1 MVNRTKMEATLTIDN
16 KKPGNTQIVLY
27 VLTLLVMLLSGC
39 KVDLY
44 TKVNENDANDMLA
57 ALLRNGISAE
67 KVAEKKGGKYT
78 ILSEKSQLPA
88 AIAILKDHGFPR
100 ETFETF
106 GQLFKKEGLISSP
119 LEERVR
125 FVYALSQNVQETLS
139 RIDGVVTARV
149 HIVLPENNPFSDD
162 IKPSSASVFIK
173 YLPESGIDQI
183 KTQIKMIVERS
194 IEGLSYEAVSL
205 VMLPAITSR
214 SEDSQIVWSE
224 VLGYRVP
231 LPSAIVIERVLI
243 ALGMIIV
250 ALLGAVGYLSVW
262 IRKAKRKGTIEGLTR
277 PVLPEIVSSR
287 LKKPISS
294 VGNQLG

>member
-1 MVNRTKMEATLTIDN
+1 MSA
-16 KKPGNTQIVLY
+16 
-27 VLTLLVMLLSGC
+27 C

-67 KVAEKKGGKYT
+67 KVSEKKGGKYT
-78 ILSEKSQLPA
+78 ILAEKSQIPA
-88 AIAILKDHGFPR
+88 AIAILKDHGLPR
-100 ETFETF
+100 ESFETF

-125 FVYALSQNVQETLS
+125 FIYALSQNVQETLS

-149 HIVLPENNPFSDD
+149 HIVLPQNNPFSDD

-173 YLPESGIDQI
+173 YLPESGLDQI

-205 VMLPAITSR
+205 VMLPASNNR
-214 SEDSQIVWSE
+214 ADESQIVWSE

-231 LPSAIVIERVLI
+231 LTSAIVIERTLMGFGLI
-243 ALGMIIV
+243 VMI
-250 ALLGAVGYLSVW
+250 LLGIIYYLSNW
-262 IRKAKRKGTIEGLTR
+262 IKKAKSKGTIESLKQ
-277 PVLPEIVSSR
+277 PVLPGIVGDR
-287 LKKPISS
+287 LKKPVVSANS
-294 VGNQLG
+294 RAS